1 MPDRDGASA
10 VTPLQSLFH
19 GVPRAY
25 AILFFSPNLRLGW
38 LLMAVSLLSP
48 GIGLSGLAGAFAAG
62 GIAWALG
69 FDRAKI
75 RNGYLLFNPLLVCL
89 TLGLMNRSYFFPP
102 QVFLV
107 LWIAAVLG
115 GLFTAVA
122 MQHAFTHHFGLSAQ
136 SLPAMT
142 FAYVLYFLAFALAGP
157 ATMPVEMANPWL
169 DLNFLPSWGQS
180 FFQSSAP

>member
-1 MPDRDGASA
+1 MISIPDHDA
-10 VTPLQSLFH
+10 VPPRTAWENLSR

-25 AILFFSPNLRLGW
+25 AILFFSPNVRFGW
-38 LLMAVSLLSP
+38 FLLAISLVSP
-48 GIGLSGLAGAFAAG
+48 GIGLSGLAGVWAAG

-89 TLGLMNRSYFFPP
+89 TLGLMNRSYFFSPS
-102 QVFLV
+102 VFLV

-122 MQHAFTHHFGLSAQ
+122 MQQAFSQHFGLSAQ

-142 FAYVLYFLAFALAGP
+142 FAYIL
-157 ATMPVEMANPWL
+157 
-169 DLNFLPSWGQS
+169 
-180 FFQSSAP
+180 